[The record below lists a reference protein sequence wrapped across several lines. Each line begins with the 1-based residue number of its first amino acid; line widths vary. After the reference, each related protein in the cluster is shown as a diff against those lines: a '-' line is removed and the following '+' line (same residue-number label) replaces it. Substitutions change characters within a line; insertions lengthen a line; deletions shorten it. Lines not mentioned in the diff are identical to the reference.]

1 MNDARSEPEPSTES
15 FDVVAIGSALVDILT
30 DASVED
36 LRRFDM
42 VKGSMTLV
50 DLARAATLYD
60 AMGPAVEVSG
70 GSAANTAVGVAAL
83 GGRVGYLGKVAADEL
98 GEVFLHDITA
108 AGVELGRTGRVEPST
123 DPADDRATG
132 RCLVLVT
139 DDGERTM
146 ATHLGVAST
155 LGPEDL
161 DEEFV
166 ARAQVVYLEGY
177 LWDLGPAKA
186 AMRRAM
192 QVAHD
197 TDSLVALS
205 LSDPFCVQRHQ
216 REFLELLH
224 GDVDVLFANE
234 DETTLLFGTPTFDDA
249 VVAVEETGI
258 LAALD
263 QGAGRFGGRR
273 RVRAGTG
280 GGGPCRA
287 RRRHHRCRGSLRGRL
302 PLRPHPRQGSRDLRP
317 SGWAV
322 RSRGDLPYRGATPGR
337 PARAGFER
345 RTAVSPTERVWESV
359 ALVAD
364 VVCFGREVGEVEIAQ
379 AHQH

>member
-1 MNDARSEPEPSTES
+1 VTDASADPNASTAS
-15 FDVVAIGSALVDILT
+15 FDVVAIGSALVDVLT

-36 LRRFDM
+36 LARFDM
-42 VKGSMTLV
+42 AKGSMTLV
-50 DLARAATLYD
+50 DLARAATIYG

-70 GSAANTAVGVAAL
+70 GSAANTAVGVARL
-83 GGRVGYLGKVAADEL
+83 GGRVGFLGKVAADEL
-98 GEVFLHDITA
+98 GEIFLHDIAASGVVLGETA
-108 AGVELGRTGRVEPST
+108 RVEPSH

-132 RCLVLVT
+132 RCLVFVT

-161 DEEFV
+161 DEAFV

-186 AMRRAM
+186 ALRRAM
-192 QVAHD
+192 EVAHD
-197 TDSLVALS
+197 NDALVALT

-234 DETTLLFGTPTFDDA
+234 DETTLLFGTSTFDEA

-258 LAALD
+258 LAALTRGAAGSVVVAASGPVPVPAD
-263 QGAGRFGGRR
+263 PVAQVVDTTGAGDLFAAGFLYGLTHGKDPERCARLGGMCAAE
-273 RVRAGTG
+273 VISHIG
-280 GGGPCRA
+280 A
-287 RRRHHRCRGSLRGRL
+287 R
-302 PLRPHPRQGSRDLRP
+302 PQADLRQL
-317 SGWAV
+317 AA
-322 RSRGDLPYRGATPGR
+322 GAG
-337 PARAGFER
+337 
-345 RTAVSPTERVWESV
+345 
-359 ALVAD
+359 LL
-364 VVCFGREVGEVEIAQ
+364 
-379 AHQH
+379 